1 MRASVLAAA
10 LGLLVGGCIVPTDPA
25 KQAEEIGSIAA
36 EGALLAHDAA
46 EGDTTETFTH
56 EHAEALR
63 RNLAKL
69 EPKVEVAE
77 LARLLDVTDA
87 QLERL
92 AAAPGDQASAAR
104 VERRLDEAAK
114 RGEELAG

>member
-1 MRASVLAAA
+1 MRRVLLLTTVVLA
-10 LGLLVGGCIVPTDPA
+10 GCIVPSDPA
-25 KQAEEIGSIAA
+25 KQAEEIASIAA

-63 RNLAKL
+63 RNLSKL

-77 LARLLDVTDA
+77 LSRLLRTTDA

-92 AAAPGDQASAAR
+92 AAAPGDRKRAAH
-104 VERRLDEAAK
+104 VEGRLDQAAK
-114 RGEELAG
+114 SAEELAG